1 MVMEASMIVVDNSE
15 WMRNGDYSPNRLVA
29 QNEAVNLIFSS
40 KTQSNP
46 ENTVGLMTAAGKGPE
61 VLVTLSTD
69 VGKIL
74 TALHAVKAGGQPNF
88 LTSVQ
93 IASLALKHRQNRNQ
107 RQRII
112 VFVGSPL
119 ESDEKALVKLAK
131 KLKKNNVA
139 VDIINF
145 GQEAEN
151 TSRLEAFINNVNN
164 SDNSHLVTIPPGPH
178 LLSDMLIST
187 PIIAG
192 EDGGAGNFGASSGGD
207 FEFGIDPS
215 LDPELALA
223 LRISL
228 EEEKARQEAEAA
240 KNGTNT
246 KEGESSSSAMAIDT
260 QQQQQHD
267 QTDEDAELQ
276 AALAM
281 SMNDAAGSGAA
292 VQDEDE
298 TMEDL
303 DEDDALQRALQM
315 SMNDGGD
322 ANEDDEMMS
331 AVLGSLPGVDKNDER
346 IQKALEDLEKKKK
359 DDKK

>member
-1 MVMEASMIVVDNSE
+1 MVMEASMIVVDNLK
-15 WMRNGDYSPNRLVA
+15 WMRNGDYSPTKLVA

-40 KTQSNP
+40 KTQLNP
-46 ENTVGLMTAAGKGPE
+46 ENTVGLMTAA
-61 VLVTLSTD
+61 
-69 VGKIL
+69 
-74 TALHAVKAGGQPNF
+74 AGGKPHF

-93 IASLALKHRQNRNQ
+93 IAQLALKHRQNRNQ

-112 VFVGSPL
+112 VFVASPV
-119 ESDEKALVKLAK
+119 ESDEKTLVKLAK

-145 GQEAEN
+145 GEEGEN
-151 TSRLEAFINNVNN
+151 TSKLEAFVNNVNN

-240 KNGTNT
+240 KNG
-246 KEGESSSSAMAIDT
+246 GGSAK
-260 QQQQQHD
+260 
-267 QTDEDAELQ
+267 EDAELQ

-281 SMNDAAGSGAA
+281 SMNDGP

-298 TMEDL
+298 NMEDL
-303 DEDDALQRALQM
+303 DEEDALQRALEM
-315 SMNDGGD
+315 SMNEGAEGN
-322 ANEDDEMMS
+322 NEDEEMMS
-331 AVLGSLPGVDKNDER
+331 AVLSSLPGVDKNDER
-346 IQKALEDLEKKKK
+346 IQKALEDMDKKK
-359 DDKK
+359 DGKK

>member
-1 MVMEASMIVVDNSE
+1 MIVVDNSE
-15 WMRNGDYSPNRLVA
+15 WMRNGDYSPTRLVA

-145 GQEAEN
+145 GEEAEN

-246 KEGESSSSAMAIDT
+246 KEGEESSSSAMAIDT
-260 QQQQQHD
+260 QQN

-281 SMNDAAGSGAA
+281 SMNDAAP

-303 DEDDALQRALQM
+303 NEDDALQRALQM
-315 SMNDGGD
+315 SMNEGGE
-322 ANEDDEMMS
+322 ANDDEEMMS

-346 IQKALEDLEKKKK
+346 IQKALEDMDKKK